1 MAHEK
6 AYPRKIC
13 GYEKGTKITSSLN
26 EAGAAGGRWQTQSTA
41 NQRKVTFNH
50 RRILTLKCL
59 GDYNWVM
66 NLKKKT

>member
-1 MAHEK
+1 MPGK
-6 AYPRKIC
+6 LRVI
-13 GYEKGTKITSSLN
+13 GYTAIMNLQAKKVTFV
-26 EAGAAGGRWQTQSTA
+26 AGGRWQTQSTA

-66 NLKKKT
+66 NLKKKPEMS